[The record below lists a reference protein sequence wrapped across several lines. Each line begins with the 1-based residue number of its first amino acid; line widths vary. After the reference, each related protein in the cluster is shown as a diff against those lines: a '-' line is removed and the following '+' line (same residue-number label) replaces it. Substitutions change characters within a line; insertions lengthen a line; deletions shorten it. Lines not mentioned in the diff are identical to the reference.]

1 MVPMPDYLKLKDQY
15 DWMQRQ
21 VFGSKSERIVLTPDE
36 QQSLFSA
43 GDIQNTGGFEV
54 MEKLLLDPGNRVKTH
69 LRTTTPAGHG
79 KGALPESL
87 PRVDIHVPLTDAQLA
102 EVKNNSLILV
112 REEFTERLAIYP
124 QSFYVKRF
132 IRPIYSF
139 QDAEGQRHI
148 VTTKVPEMAVEKG
161 RADLSILIY
170 LSVSKFVDH
179 LPLDRIRKIFLRMGM
194 KLSIS
199 TLCDFVESFHDIL
212 LPVYLAMADEVKKCN
227 LIHTDDTV
235 VRVVRKDKPKKTHKG
250 RMWVYIGGEHCV
262 YVYTPT
268 RAGANPSEFL
278 KGFKGHL
285 QADGY
290 AGYNRTAN
298 REDVIRVGCHAHA
311 RRYFENA
318 LEQFPEALE
327 MIKWYQELFQIER
340 RMTDTSMPDEA
351 RKKERRLYSE
361 PIMKKMKTGLD
372 EKAVTQM
379 LPKSLIYKAV
389 FYALGQWESLVQF
402 LEDGKIPLSNNISE
416 RAMRG
421 VVMGR
426 KNYLFFGSEE
436 AAQRGAV
443 FYSVLHSCVCLGMSP
458 EEYLQDIIPRLGTV
472 SAKDILQ
479 LTPVGWLAAK
489 TVI

>member
-1 MVPMPDYLKLKDQY
+1 MY
-15 DWMQRQ
+15 
-21 VFGSKSERIVLTPDE
+21 
-36 QQSLFSA
+36 
-43 GDIQNTGGFEV
+43 
-54 MEKLLLDPGNRVKTH
+54 
-69 LRTTTPAGHG
+69 
-79 KGALPESL
+79 
-87 PRVDIHVPLTDAQLA
+87 IH
-102 EVKNNSLILV
+102 
-112 REEFTERLAIYP
+112 
-124 QSFYVKRF
+124 
-132 IRPIYSF
+132 
-139 QDAEGQRHI
+139 
-148 VTTKVPEMAVEKG
+148 
-161 RADLSILIY
+161 
-170 LSVSKFVDH
+170 
-179 LPLDRIRKIFLRMGM
+179 
-194 KLSIS
+194 
-199 TLCDFVESFHDIL
+199 
-212 LPVYLAMADEVKKCN
+212 
-227 LIHTDDTV
+227 
-235 VRVVRKDKPKKTHKG
+235 
-250 RMWVYIGGEHCV
+250 
-262 YVYTPT
+262 PT
-268 RAGANPSEFL
+268 RAGSNPSEFL

-298 REDVIRVGCHAHA
+298 REDVVRVGCHAHA

-340 RMTDTSMPDEA
+340 RMTDAPMPDEA

-361 PIMKKMKTGLD
+361 PIMKKMKTWLD
-372 EKAVTQM
+372 EKAVTRM